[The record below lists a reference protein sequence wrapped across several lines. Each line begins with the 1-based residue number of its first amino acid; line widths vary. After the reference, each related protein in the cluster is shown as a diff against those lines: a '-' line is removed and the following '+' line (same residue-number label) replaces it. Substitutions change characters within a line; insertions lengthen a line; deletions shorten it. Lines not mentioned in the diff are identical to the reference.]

1 MSMPCIRCGACATAC
16 PVRLQPQQLW
26 QDLRAD
32 RLELAIM
39 HGLAACTEC
48 GRCDSACPSGIPLLA
63 RFVSAKADAAT
74 DAARTERA
82 NEARLRYQQRL
93 ARLERES
100 EERATRELEMSR
112 QATSADA
119 VAAAIERAKA
129 RRQQARREP

>member
-32 RLELAIM
+32 RPELATM
-39 HGLAACTEC
+39 HGLAACTGC
-48 GRCDSACPSGIPLLA
+48 GRCDAVCPSAIPLLA
-63 RFVSAKADAAT
+63 HFVAAQSELASDAHRVERADAARQRYQLR
-74 DAARTERA
+74 D
-82 NEARLRYQQRL
+82 ARLH
-93 ARLERES
+93 RES
-100 EERATRELEMSR
+100 EERSARELQLSR

-129 RRQQARREP
+129 RRQQARRDP